1 MHTHENGNE
10 LFYFV
15 KVNME
20 MCFKD
25 RKVKVSEGEVIL
37 VLKGVEH
44 CPQTKPDE
52 EVELLV
58 IEPLGTTHW

>member
-1 MHTHENGNE
+1 M
-10 LFYFV
+10 
-15 KVNME
+15 K

-37 VLKGVEH
+37 VPKVVEH
-44 CPQTKPDE
+44 YPRTKPDE

-58 IEPLGTTHW
+58 IESLGTIHTANVQHKKSSRV